1 LAVLDADFETR
12 TSPNVRCL
20 PFPLTPSSLLD
31 RRDRLAEMPTGSI
44 WYDAEGLF
52 APKQDIAK
60 AKELMKE
67 AGYANSLSVEYLGL
81 PQYPELLKTGKVR
94 QDELK

>member
-1 LAVLDADFETR
+1 
-12 TSPNVRCL
+12 
-20 PFPLTPSSLLD
+20 
-31 RRDRLAEMPTGSI
+31 MPTGSI
-44 WYDAEGLF
+44 WYDAEGMF

-67 AGYANSLSVEYLGL
+67 ACYANGPSVEYLGL

-94 QDELK
+94 RDEIKQIGIDMTFKQVDVSV